1 MPKKDAPEK
10 NFKKNS
16 ILIEKNEVSRKIL
29 SHSTRFFEFSLLHL
43 SLVYRESNGRNLCG
57 ALARNHTCFCHCNT
71 PTAKRW
77 QKPWGMNNQVMF
89 VFGFVIFVIYVY
101 FLLSIIKKQNQTE
114 DKEVMN
120 IHDLNDLD
128 GMGNQGRIPDKK
140 PKNRAI

>member
-1 MPKKDAPEK
+1 
-10 NFKKNS
+10 
-16 ILIEKNEVSRKIL
+16 
-29 SHSTRFFEFSLLHL
+29 
-43 SLVYRESNGRNLCG
+43 
-57 ALARNHTCFCHCNT
+57 
-71 PTAKRW
+71 
-77 QKPWGMNNQVMF
+77 MNNQVMF
-89 VFGFVIFVIYVY
+89 VFGFVIFAIYVY